1 MKTNRKVKKLFS
13 YVLTAAMV
21 ITAVTPAFAGKVK
34 AVAAGLTLTEQSGW
48 LESAYVEWQP
58 VKNAE
63 GYVAYVKEA
72 SASDD
77 AYEKLDDTLIRQYA
91 DYWRADALGL
101 KEGSYV
107 MKVTAVLKDGKTVS
121 ESTSSLEVEKYDR
134 SGFAFSENSKFQ
146 TGSGAYNDDRYI
158 KEECTG
164 DLCDTGNSK
173 DLYGRCKRQGS
184 NRFPVN
190 FRCKAE
196 RRNKR
201 YFAA

>member
-1 MKTNRKVKKLFS
+1 MKMKTNRKVKKLFS

-101 KEGSYV
+101 KEGSLFLPV
-107 MKVTAVLKDGKTVS
+107 SVQEVLLLS
-121 ESTSSLEVEKYDR
+121 
-134 SGFAFSENSKFQ
+134 
-146 TGSGAYNDDRYI
+146 
-158 KEECTG
+158 
-164 DLCDTGNSK
+164 
-173 DLYGRCKRQGS
+173 LYGHIRMCKQSLRLHSLPCRKTRYRISPGS
-184 NRFPVN
+184 VQDSR
-190 FRCKAE
+190 
-196 RRNKR
+196 
-201 YFAA
+201 

>member
-1 MKTNRKVKKLFS
+1 MKMKTNRKVKKLFS

-91 DYWRADALGL
+91 DYWRCTRIKRGQLCD
-101 KEGSYV
+101 EGNSRI
-107 MKVTAVLKDGKTVS
+107 KGRKDGF
-121 ESTSSLEVEKYDR
+121 R
-134 SGFAFSENSKFQ
+134 
-146 TGSGAYNDDRYI
+146 I
-158 KEECTG
+158 
-164 DLCDTGNSK
+164 
-173 DLYGRCKRQGS
+173 
-184 NRFPVN
+184 N
-190 FRCKAE
+190 FFIRG
-196 RRNKR
+196 
-201 YFAA
+201 

>member
-1 MKTNRKVKKLFS
+1 MKMKTNRKVKKLFS

-77 AYEKLDDTLIRQYA
+77 AYEKLDDTVNPSVRRLLESRCTRFKRGQLC
-91 DYWRADALGL
+91 D
-101 KEGSYV
+101 EGNSRI
-107 MKVTAVLKDGKTVS
+107 KGWKDG
-121 ESTSSLEVEKYDR
+121 
-134 SGFAFSENSKFQ
+134 F
-146 TGSGAYNDDRYI
+146 
-158 KEECTG
+158 
-164 DLCDTGNSK
+164 
-173 DLYGRCKRQGS
+173 
-184 NRFPVN
+184 
-190 FRCKAE
+190 
-196 RRNKR
+196 
-201 YFAA
+201 

>member
-1 MKTNRKVKKLFS
+1 MKMKTNRKVKKLFS

-101 KEGSYV
+101 NQPY
-107 MKVTAVLKDGKTVS
+107 
-121 ESTSSLEVEKYDR
+121 
-134 SGFAFSENSKFQ
+134 
-146 TGSGAYNDDRYI
+146 
-158 KEECTG
+158 
-164 DLCDTGNSK
+164 
-173 DLYGRCKRQGS
+173 
-184 NRFPVN
+184 
-190 FRCKAE
+190 
-196 RRNKR
+196 
-201 YFAA
+201 

>member
-1 MKTNRKVKKLFS
+1 MKMKTNRKVKKLFS

-146 TGSGAYNDDRYI
+146 TASGA
-158 KEECTG
+158 
-164 DLCDTGNSK
+164 
-173 DLYGRCKRQGS
+173 
-184 NRFPVN
+184 
-190 FRCKAE
+190 
-196 RRNKR
+196 
-201 YFAA
+201 

>member
-1 MKTNRKVKKLFS
+1 MTKTKEGVYENENKSQSKKAVFLCADGS
-13 YVLTAAMV
+13 MV

-107 MKVTAVLKDGKTVS
+107 MKVTAVL
-121 ESTSSLEVEKYDR
+121 R
-134 SGFAFSENSKFQ
+134 M
-146 TGSGAYNDDRYI
+146 
-158 KEECTG
+158 
-164 DLCDTGNSK
+164 
-173 DLYGRCKRQGS
+173 
-184 NRFPVN
+184 
-190 FRCKAE
+190 E
-196 RRNKR
+196 RRFLNQLLH
-201 YFAA
+201 